1 MQRLD
6 LSGTCNSE
14 WIGIR
19 PTSSSGQTLQMD
31 ALGELTSLVISRP
44 IIVADLLPRLVLFQ
58 YLQADIA
65 GSWLPLYSRTRLV
78 VQDIEQWTE
87 NWEAV

>member
-1 MQRLD
+1 MLRLD

-14 WIGIR
+14 WTGIR
-19 PTSSSGQTLQMD
+19 PTSSSGRTLKRD
-31 ALGELTSLVISRP
+31 TFGELTSLVISRS

-65 GSWLPLYSRTRLV
+65 GSWLPFYSCTRLV